1 MDSPALTTEYYP
13 KFEKDDDSNFHIKF
27 ITSCSNCR
35 AENYDIPQEDFTTL
49 RNCR

>member
-13 KFEKDDDSNFHIKF
+13 QEFEQDDDSNFHIKF

-35 AENYDIPQEDFTTL
+35 AENMIFLKKIY
-49 RNCR
+49 NY